1 MVLLLIGKSPIA
13 RMELP
18 KISSATLFPLPRLKS
33 PAMANTITKL
43 TDEQKTTLDGF
54 TDTYSQASCKER
66 KGILKDAL
74 AALFPAVPDN
84 DKDGKKRRKERVA
97 TMTKVMC
104 IINASISMLIAQN
117 YRWLHIILETM
128 VEEKRRAKI
137 RLGLGA
143 SRRWLGRYTRRKWII
158 LLWMQVDARRDQQAS
173 SHFIRKFWPT
183 LSLRL

>member
-1 MVLLLIGKSPIA
+1 MPLIGKSLIET
-13 RMELP
+13 MILP
-18 KISSATLFPLPRLKS
+18 KISSSTLFPLPHVQS
-33 PAMANTITKL
+33 PAMATTTPKL
-43 TDEQKTTLDGF
+43 TDKQKTTLDGF
-54 TDTYSQASCKER
+54 TDTYRQASRKDR
-66 KGILKDAL
+66 KGIVNDAL

-84 DKDGKKRRKERVA
+84 DKDGRKRRKERVA
-97 TMTKVMC
+97 TMKKVRCMIMLL
-104 IINASISMLIAQN
+104 IIMLIAQN
-117 YRWLHIILETM
+117 YRPLQIILETM

>member
-1 MVLLLIGKSPIA
+1 LLLIGKSPIT
-13 RMELP
+13 RMVLP
-18 KISSATLFPLPRLKS
+18 KISSTTLFPLPHLKL
-33 PAMANTITKL
+33 PAMTNAITKL

-54 TDTYSQASCKER
+54 TDTYSQASRKER

-128 VEEKRRAKI
+128 VEEKRRPTI
-137 RLGLGA
+137 QLGLGA
-143 SRRWLGRYTRRKWII
+143 SPKWSGRYSSRKWKI
-158 LLWMQVDARRDQQAS
+158 
-173 SHFIRKFWPT
+173 
-183 LSLRL
+183 